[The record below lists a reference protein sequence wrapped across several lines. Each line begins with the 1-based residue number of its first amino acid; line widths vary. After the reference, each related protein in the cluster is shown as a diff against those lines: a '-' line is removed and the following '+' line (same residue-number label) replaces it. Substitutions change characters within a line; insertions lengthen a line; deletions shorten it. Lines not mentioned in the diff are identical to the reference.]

1 MAAAA
6 VALKGLG
13 LPAFQ
18 AVTDDMIDFIA
29 DAVTAVHPS
38 LSLSVIQMLTAVRLQ
53 NFDME
58 EKAKNEG
65 AGPSS
70 T

>member
-13 LPAFQ
+13 LPASQ

-29 DAVTAVHPS
+29 DTVTAVHPS